1 MKEFKALR
9 PAAGRTIIGL
19 KSVKSAM
26 FVRLGKLGDMMT
38 ASWILKAVRGQYP
51 GLKIGLLTLPK
62 SAGLFKHN
70 NDIDVLK
77 LWRPVTAP
85 FLAVTERL
93 RGWDL
98 VVDLND
104 EPSRRSILAVKLI
117 SPEKSI
123 AFDNDK
129 SRGIFTFTVKT
140 LVKDKSHVLERLSVM
155 AAGLGINAKKT
166 LLRPAVYLKPGLL
179 DKTIRAQEKI
189 TGKGAKI
196 VTLNISAGHKLRF
209 WSVEK
214 WVAMGRALQKQDEK
228 VFIRVLGS
236 PADHEAAEKTAASI
250 GGRLLPCAKKS
261 LDDFL
266 AAIAA
271 SDMLVSPDT
280 SAVHAACAFGVPVL
294 GLYPEPLWNFVSWR
308 PSNANCRAVRAK
320 GDTVDSIPQDEVIKE
335 ALKMEKKL
343 NKIKRP

>member
-1 MKEFKALR
+1 
-9 PAAGRTIIGL
+9 
-19 KSVKSAM
+19 M

-38 ASWILKAVRGQYP
+38 ASWILKAARGQYP

-62 SAGLFKHN
+62 SAGLFKYN
-70 NDIDVLK
+70 RDIDVLK

-104 EPSRRSILAVKLI
+104 EPSRRSVLAAKLLA
-117 SPEKSI
+117 PKESI

-129 SRGIFTFTVKT
+129 SRGVFTYTIRT

-155 AAGLGINAKKT
+155 AAGLGINAQKT

-179 DKTIRAQEKI
+179 DRTIKAQEKI

-196 VTLNISAGHKLRF
+196 ATLNISAGHKSRF
-209 WSVEK
+209 WGVEK
-214 WVAMGRALQKQDEK
+214 WGALGRALQKQDKK

-236 PADHEAAEKTAASI
+236 PADHEAAE
-250 GGRLLPCAKKS
+250 RQ
-261 LDDFL
+261 
-266 AAIAA
+266 
-271 SDMLVSPDT
+271 
-280 SAVHAACAFGVPVL
+280 
-294 GLYPEPLWNFVSWR
+294 R
-308 PSNANCRAVRAK
+308 R
-320 GDTVDSIPQDEVIKE
+320 Q
-335 ALKMEKKL
+335 
-343 NKIKRP
+343 